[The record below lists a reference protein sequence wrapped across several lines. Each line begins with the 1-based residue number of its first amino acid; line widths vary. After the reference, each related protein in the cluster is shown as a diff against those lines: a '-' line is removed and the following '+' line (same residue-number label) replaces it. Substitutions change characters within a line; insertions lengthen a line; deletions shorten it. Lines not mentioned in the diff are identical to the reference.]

1 MWSSFSRR
9 EKMRN
14 RPSANHSGCTG
25 EGLYPVCDQ
34 TRREHWQCRGYFT
47 SSCMCSSFFLMV
59 RSGLIRRIFQG
70 SRRRLPHLHFT
81 IHSEALL
88 ALRIESRVSDGVW
101 LPSFR
106 RRLVRKG
113 GETREHGLTTH
124 CRRGPKNAKR
134 IGRIVRDLFCTCAQ
148 EVGRSMVWRLLG
160 STP

>member
-1 MWSSFSRR
+1 MIRHVPRGLTRRVLHFHFTLPCESFSRR

-14 RPSANHSGCTG
+14 RPSANQAGCTG

-34 TRREHWQCRGYFT
+34 TRCEHWQCRGYFT
-47 SSCMCSSFFLMV
+47 SSCMCSSFFLME
-59 RSGLIRRIFQG
+59 RSGLIRRIPQG

-101 LPSFR
+101 LPSSR

-113 GETREHGLTTH
+113 GRRASMDRQPIAVAIQRM
-124 CRRGPKNAKR
+124 RRG
-134 IGRIVRDLFCTCAQ
+134 
-148 EVGRSMVWRLLG
+148 
-160 STP
+160 